1 MLRRTG
7 LAFLI
12 ALAALLLYAYSEGYI
27 GRLLC
32 QSFKDGW
39 LENNGFIACY
49 HAP

>member
-1 MLRRTG
+1 M
-7 LAFLI
+7 
-12 ALAALLLYAYSEGYI
+12 ALAALLLYAYFEGTI

-32 QSFKDGW
+32 RSLKDGW